1 MKPFSKVRLT
11 KTKQIRRMLLFAFVL
26 LLVTSCKKD
35 PPTSYCSEN
44 PGACVDVRD
53 VKDYFY
59 FKIGSYWVYEEQT
72 SGERDSVYVIET
84 ESDPN
89 SVLFLTRLHSTY
101 DGYDY
106 PYWTK
111 GVDPSVKNN
120 VARKSERATSVR
132 CAKTKTGDYIAE
144 ATCFLFYPMP
154 GLETTN
160 IYIYGAGENYHNSLL
175 RVESIYNGYSVL
187 DKDFENVV
195 HISEE
200 HAPLEE
206 GQPTNHYYA
215 PKIGLVKKELL
226 DSSQVWNLVKYHIEK

>member
-1 MKPFSKVRLT
+1 MIPFSKVQLT

-59 FKIGSYWVYEEQT
+59 FKIGSYWVYEEET

-84 ESDPN
+84 ASDPT
-89 SVLFLTRLHSTY
+89 SVLFGTTKYSTY

-106 PYWTK
+106 RYWTK
-111 GVDPSVKNN
+111 GVSSSVKNN
-120 VARKSERATSVR
+120 VARKSEKTTRVVS
-132 CAKTKTGDYIAE
+132 AKFKSGDYVAE
-144 ATCFLFYPMP
+144 ATCFLFYPVT
-154 GLETTN
+154 GLWT
-160 IYIYGAGENYHNSLL
+160 YSYGGTGI
-175 RVESIYNGYSVL
+175 V
-187 DKDFENVV
+187 ENVLIV
-195 HISEE
+195 DTVYNNLSIEDMTFNDVVCIKEE
-200 HAPLEE
+200 HTVIEE
-206 GQPTNHYYA
+206 SQPTVHYYS

-226 DSSQVWNLVKYHIEK
+226 TDNEVWNLVKYHIQE

>member
-1 MKPFSKVRLT
+1 MIPFSKVQLT

-132 CAKTKTGDYIAE
+132 RAKTKTGDYIAE
-144 ATCFLFYPMP
+144 ATCFLFYPTK
-154 GLETTN
+154 GLWTYSN
-160 IYIYGAGENYHNSLL
+160 GGGYI
-175 RVESIYNGYSVL
+175 GYDNRLEVNDVFDTYTVL
-187 DKDFENVV
+187 DQNFIDVV
-195 HISEE
+195 CIKEDHTAIEE
-200 HAPLEE
+200 S
-206 GQPTNHYYA
+206 QPTVHYYS

-226 DSSQVWNLVKYHIEK
+226 TDNEVWNLVKYHIQD